1 MSSSSKS
8 RVAYIEPSTLDGKPC
23 MSLSQLASDVAN
35 EARLHNMLTHY
46 VGINSRAGAG
56 RRKVKITITVE
67 DAA

>member
-8 RVAYIEPSTLDGKPC
+8 RVAYIETNDAGKPC
-23 MSLSQLASDVAN
+23 MSLAKLASEVAHD
-35 EARLHNMLTHY
+35 AHLDNMLTHY